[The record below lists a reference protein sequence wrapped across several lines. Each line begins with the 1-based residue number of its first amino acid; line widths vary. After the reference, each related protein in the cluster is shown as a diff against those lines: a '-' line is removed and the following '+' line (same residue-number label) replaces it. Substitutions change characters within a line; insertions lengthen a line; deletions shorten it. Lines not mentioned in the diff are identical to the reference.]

1 MKPPSKREQKTS
13 INGTKIEATTTT
25 ELFSRSA
32 QQSIFLESFQ
42 AFFAILFTQQLITRA
57 DMVDYLLLLKSFMLR
72 LLIETHWFM
81 STIKRAEVIVVKLLL
96 RYSLQRLSYG

>member
-13 INGTKIEATTTT
+13 INGTKIEDTTTT

-72 LLIETHWFM
+72 LLIETH
-81 STIKRAEVIVVKLLL
+81 
-96 RYSLQRLSYG
+96 

>member
-72 LLIETHWFM
+72 LLIETH
-81 STIKRAEVIVVKLLL
+81 
-96 RYSLQRLSYG
+96 